1 MKVLLWVVG
10 LVAVVALLFTLVFPW
25 FDNTFVNDP
34 VLDEAPAPTAAAEL
48 PTVTEV
54 PTVDPTPLE
63 ALTEY

>member
-10 LVAVVALLFTLVFPW
+10 AIAVVALLFTVVFPW

-34 VLDEAPAPTAAAEL
+34 VLDEAPTAAAEL